1 MADAI
6 ADFVPGELWKCA
18 GDDGD
23 IMVTGNKLLRES
35 QPAFFSIAPP
45 ITGGTG
51 RNAPSTMVIF
61 IALAKSQAAKRQPG

>member
-6 ADFVPGELWKCA
+6 DDFVPGELWKYT

-23 IMVTGNKLLRES
+23 VMVSRNKFPRES
-35 QPAFFSIAPP
+35 EPAFFKSHRP

-51 RNAPSTMVIF
+51 RNAPRTIVIF
-61 IALAKSQAAKRQPG
+61 IALAKS